1 MDATE
6 WATALGAIPTEASTA
21 VTAALP
27 IGIGVFVL
35 TLGIGL
41 VLRVLGKFGV
51 RK

>member
-1 MDATE
+1 MTAAE
-6 WATALGAIPTEASTA
+6 WGTALAAIPTEAEGA
-21 VTAALP
+21 VNAALP

-41 VLRVLGKFGV
+41 VLRVMGKFGV

>member
-1 MDATE
+1 ME
-6 WATALGAIPTEASTA
+6 WATLLTAIPTEASDA
-21 VTAALP
+21 VSAAVP
-27 IGIGVFVL
+27 IGVGVFVL